1 MGQAGVRV
9 LVFTNLWPTSVAPQ
23 HGSFVRERVRRL
35 RARLGF
41 DLEVVHP
48 LPLYP
53 KLPGE
58 SFAARHSRLGAEEI
72 VDGVRV
78 HYPRYFHVPRFG
90 VGRQAMRMERGCRNV
105 FAEIVR
111 RFDPDVVDTHY
122 LYPDACAG
130 IRLATSHDKPAFAT
144 ARGSDVNVL
153 GSVDAVRAQFAETLP
168 RARRLMT
175 VSTALARELERV
187 ASLPADSV
195 VTMRN
200 GVDLDRFAVGD
211 GTPEPRIL
219 CLARLAEIKRID
231 LLVRA
236 MQHVRVGIRLDL
248 VGSGPQKSQLE
259 RLRDE
264 LGLGERV
271 RFVGQQTRDEVAAE
285 LRRGGVFA
293 LASKHEGWPNAL
305 MEGLASGMFAVV
317 SSAGGMP
324 EILGPSEKDAGVVLD
339 VDADAAAW
347 GAALDGAAAR
357 LLRDG
362 RRAGDGARKRA
373 EELSWEHTI
382 EALAGYFEEAAA
394 R

>member
-9 LVFTNLWPTSVAPQ
+9 LVFTNLWPSSVALQ

-53 KLPGE
+53 KLPGD
-58 SFAARHSRLGAEEI
+58 SFAARHSRLGAEEV

-90 VGRQAMRMERGCRNV
+90 VGRQAMRMERGCRKV
-105 FAEIVR
+105 FSEIVR
-111 RFDPDVVDTHY
+111 RFEPHIVDTHY

-130 IRLATSHDKPAFAT
+130 IRLATSHGKPAFAT
-144 ARGSDVNVL
+144 ARGSDVNLL
-153 GSVDAVRAQFAETLP
+153 GTVDAVRAQFAETLP

-187 ASLPADSV
+187 ACLPEGSV
-195 VTMRN
+195 ITMRN
-200 GVDLDRFAVGD
+200 GVDLERFSVGD
-211 GTPEPRIL
+211 GPPEPRIL
-219 CLARLAEIKRID
+219 CIARLVEIKRVD

-236 MQHVRVGIRLDL
+236 MQHVRAGVRLDV
-248 VGSGPQKSQLE
+248 VGSGPQRPQLE
-259 RLRDE
+259 RIRDE

-271 RFVGQQTRDEVAAE
+271 RFLGQRTREDVAAE

-293 LASKHEGWPNAL
+293 LASRHEGWPNAL

-317 SSAGGMP
+317 SAAGGMP
-324 EILGPSEKDAGVVLD
+324 EILGSSETDAGVVIE
-339 VDADAAAW
+339 VDADATAW
-347 GAALDGAAAR
+347 GAALDAAAER

-362 RRAGDGARKRA
+362 RRSGNGARKRA
-373 EELSWEHTI
+373 EALSWDHTI

-394 R
+394 Q